1 MSGCCLILTI
11 LNLSMMCM
19 GMLPGAFIIYR
30 ADHETDEILFANR
43 EMILLPDAGRWMIC
57 LLIRTEASE
66 ILF

>member
-1 MSGCCLILTI
+1 
-11 LNLSMMCM
+11 M